1 MTSKR
6 LWRIVGLGVL
16 VAALAFTAY
25 TGLTE
30 GFKATG
36 FVATTHGM
44 RVATAAQL
52 LYGGCA
58 AAALLALAFRR
69 QWVFGLLV
77 GWAVGGA
84 ATAGLAPVVYGGQPV
99 STGLLTGV
107 VSGLLLGLAPWGWRR
122 CGRHTAPP
130 NPQKDSA

>member
-1 MTSKR
+1 
-6 LWRIVGLGVL
+6 VGLGIL

-36 FVATTHGM
+36 FAATTHGM

-52 LYGGCA
+52 LYGGSA

-69 QWVFGLLV
+69 QWVLGLLLV
-77 GWAVGGA
+77 WAGAGA

-107 VSGLLLGLAPWGWRR
+107 ASGLLLGLAAWGWRR
-122 CGRHTAPP
+122 CGCDAPRP